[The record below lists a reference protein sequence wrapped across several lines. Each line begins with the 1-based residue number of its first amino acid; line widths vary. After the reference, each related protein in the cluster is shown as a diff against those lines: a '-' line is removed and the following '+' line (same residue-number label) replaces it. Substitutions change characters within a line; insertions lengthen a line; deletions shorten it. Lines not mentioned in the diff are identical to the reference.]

1 MNILCVK
8 RARSR
13 QWSAAVG
20 DDPHVSDLK
29 RCKCYCAPTGFF
41 ARRWTAKV
49 MRREVY
55 PQVRVGEPEAMTAG
69 KDMIK
74 TYRCVV
80 LVTLVEVQQC

>member
-1 MNILCVK
+1 M
-8 RARSR
+8 
-13 QWSAAVG
+13 
-20 DDPHVSDLK
+20 
-29 RCKCYCAPTGFF
+29 
-41 ARRWTAKV
+41 